1 MVDCCRWDTG
11 VPALIWT
18 VLLYC
23 GRGKRG
29 QVPGRTGMERQAG
42 CRRGKRIEGNMRR
55 ISPRTVLIV
64 TSGTAGNRNVQR
76 SAVIIFC
83 RKKDRIVSA
92 EKMGCLEI
100 VRSALMDSTP
110 PVSATACKRFFWICG
125 SADKSKGKKVIRY
138 AG

>member
-18 VLLYC
+18 VLLYF
-23 GRGKRG
+23 GRCKRG
-29 QVPGRTGMERQAG
+29 QAPGRTGMERQAG
-42 CRRGKRIEGNMRR
+42 CRRRKRIEGNMRR

-64 TSGTAGNRNVQR
+64 TFGTAGNRNVQR

-83 RKKDRIVSA
+83 RKKDRIASA

>member
-1 MVDCCRWDTG
+1 MFDRCRRDTC

-23 GRGKRG
+23 GGGKRG
-29 QVPGRTGMERQAG
+29 QASGRTGMERQAG
-42 CRRGKRIEGNMRR
+42 CRRRKRIEENMRR
-55 ISPRTVLIV
+55 ISPRTALIV

-76 SAVIIFC
+76 SAAITFC
-83 RKKDRIVSA
+83 RRKGRIAPA

-100 VRSALMDSTP
+100 VRSALMDGTP
-110 PVSATACKRFFWICG
+110 PVSATACRRFFWICG

>member
-1 MVDCCRWDTG
+1 M
-11 VPALIWT
+11 
-18 VLLYC
+18 
-23 GRGKRG
+23 
-29 QVPGRTGMERQAG
+29 
-42 CRRGKRIEGNMRR
+42 GNMRR
-55 ISPRTVLIV
+55 ISPRTVLIDIF
-64 TSGTAGNRNVQR
+64 GTAGYRNVQR

-110 PVSATACKRFFWICG
+110 PVSATACRRFFWICG

>member
-18 VLLYC
+18 VLLYF
-23 GRGKRG
+23 GRCKRG
-29 QVPGRTGMERQAG
+29 QAPGRTGMERQAG

-64 TSGTAGNRNVQR
+64 TFGTAGNRNAER
-76 SAVIIFC
+76 NAAITFC
-83 RKKDRIVSA
+83 RRKGRIASA

-100 VRSALMDSTP
+100 VRSALMGSTP
-110 PVSATACKRFFWICG
+110 PVSDTACRRFLWICG
-125 SADKSKGKKVIRY
+125 SADKNRGKKVIRY

>member
-1 MVDCCRWDTG
+1 MVDCCRWVTG

-18 VLLYC
+18 VLLYF
-23 GRGKRG
+23 GRCKRG
-29 QVPGRTGMERQAG
+29 QAPGRTGMERQAG

-64 TSGTAGNRNVQR
+64 TFGTAGNRNVQR

-110 PVSATACKRFFWICG
+110 PVSATACRRFFWICG

>member
-1 MVDCCRWDTG
+1 MVDCCGRGTG

-23 GRGKRG
+23 GGGKRG

-64 TSGTAGNRNVQR
+64 TFGTAGNRNAER
-76 SAVIIFC
+76 NAAITFC
-83 RKKDRIVSA
+83 RRKGRIASA

-100 VRSALMDSTP
+100 VRSALMGSTP
-110 PVSATACKRFFWICG
+110 PVSDTACRRFLWICG
-125 SADKSKGKKVIRY
+125 SADKNRGKKVIRY

>member
-18 VLLYC
+18 VLLYF
-23 GRGKRG
+23 GRCKRG
-29 QVPGRTGMERQAG
+29 QAPARTGMERQAG

-64 TSGTAGNRNVQR
+64 TFGTAGNRNVQR

-110 PVSATACKRFFWICG
+110 PVSATACRRFFWICG

>member
-18 VLLYC
+18 VLLYF
-23 GRGKRG
+23 GRCKRG
-29 QVPGRTGMERQAG
+29 QAPGRTGMERQAG

-55 ISPRTVLIV
+55 ISPRTVFTV
-64 TSGTAGNRNVQR
+64 TSGIAGNGNVQR
-76 SAVIIFC
+76 NAAITFC
-83 RKKDRIVSA
+83 RRKGRIASA

-110 PVSATACKRFFWICG
+110 PVSATACRRFFWICG